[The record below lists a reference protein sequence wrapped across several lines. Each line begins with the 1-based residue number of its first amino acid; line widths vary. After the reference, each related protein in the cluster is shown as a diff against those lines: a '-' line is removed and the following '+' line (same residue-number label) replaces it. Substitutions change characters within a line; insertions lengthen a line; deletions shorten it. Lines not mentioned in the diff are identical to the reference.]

1 MLKIPFSQGPTPR
14 KARYHS
20 TATLQ
25 QRTRCRHV
33 ANPTYPNKSSRF
45 LTKGILVSNNPY
57 QNPPGANFQQ
67 ELPQGMAVASLVT
80 GILSLTICGLFTAIP
95 AIICGHIGVKQ
106 ADRGEAS
113 GRSMA
118 MAGMIMG
125 YVSLALYLLAII
137 AYVVVVVVIVGAA
150 AAQPGG
156 F

>member
-1 MLKIPFSQGPTPR
+1 M
-14 KARYHS
+14 
-20 TATLQ
+20 
-25 QRTRCRHV
+25 
-33 ANPTYPNKSSRF
+33 
-45 LTKGILVSNNPY
+45 SNNPY

-80 GILSLTICGLFTAIP
+80 GILSLTLCGLFTAIP

-118 MAGMIMG
+118 MAGMIDRTVNATPDVFGDYDIYGIRWM
-125 YVSLALYLLAII
+125 VD
-137 AYVVVVVVIVGAA
+137 
-150 AAQPGG
+150 